1 MKINPEEIL
10 LNPSYKVD
18 NFPYFISGN
27 EETLIKQ
34 IEEILINKFKKNGF
48 VEKERIEKIE
58 NYNNSGNL
66 FHNSKLII
74 LTNIADMN
82 KLKIENIIN
91 NGDMLIISSA
101 NTTKDKSIKKIFSTE
116 KNYKLILCYKL
127 DQELKIKILNYHLAQ
142 NNIVISKDIFW
153 YLLESLDDRSIF
165 FHNELNKICLKK
177 NISYSFRDIKKI
189 INKKTDPE
197 NEKLFFNIL
206 SKNSEIIDLYKSSI
220 NTISDFYLFFHNF
233 KFYFNLIIN
242 NQTEQEVV
250 ENFPRYLFK
259 HKKAFII
266 IYKKINSEKKNKL
279 SNLFFKTESLVRK
292 NNNQFESIGLRF
304 LLNFKKI
311 VTAF

>member
-48 VEKERIEKIE
+48 IEKERIEKIE

-74 LTNIADMN
+74 LTNIAGMN

-206 SKNSEIIDLYKSSI
+206 SKNSEIIDSYKSSI

-250 ENFPRYLFK
+250 ENFPKYLFK
-259 HKKAFII
+259 RKKAFII

>member
-91 NGDMLIISSA
+91 NGDMLIISSV

-127 DQELKIKILNYHLAQ
+127 DQELKIKILNYHLVQ
-142 NNIVISKDIFW
+142 NNIVISKDVFW

-189 INKKTDPE
+189 INQKTDPE

-242 NQTEQEVV
+242 NQTEQGVV
-250 ENFPRYLFK
+250 ENFPKYLFK

>member
-74 LTNIADMN
+74 LTNITDMN

-91 NGDMLIISSA
+91 NGDMIIISSA

-153 YLLESLDDRSIF
+153 YLLESLDDRSVF

-177 NISYSFRDIKKI
+177 NVSYSFRDIKKI

-242 NQTEQEVV
+242 NQTEQGVV
-250 ENFPRYLFK
+250 ENFPKYLFK

>member
-177 NISYSFRDIKKI
+177 NISYSFLDIKKI

-242 NQTEQEVV
+242 NQTEREVV
-250 ENFPRYLFK
+250 ENFPKYLFK

>member
-101 NTTKDKSIKKIFSTE
+101 NTTKDKSIKKIFLTE

-242 NQTEQEVV
+242 NQTERGVV
-250 ENFPRYLFK
+250 ENFPKYLFK

>member
-74 LTNIADMN
+74 LTNIADIN

-101 NTTKDKSIKKIFSTE
+101 NTTKDTSIKKIFSTE

-127 DQELKIKILNYHLAQ
+127 NQELKIKILNYHLAQ

-153 YLLESLDDRSIF
+153 YLLESLDDRSVF

-189 INKKTDPE
+189 INKKTDPDI
-197 NEKLFFNIL
+197 EK
-206 SKNSEIIDLYKSSI
+206 
-220 NTISDFYLFFHNF
+220 
-233 KFYFNLIIN
+233 
-242 NQTEQEVV
+242 
-250 ENFPRYLFK
+250 
-259 HKKAFII
+259 
-266 IYKKINSEKKNKL
+266 
-279 SNLFFKTESLVRK
+279 
-292 NNNQFESIGLRF
+292 
-304 LLNFKKI
+304 
-311 VTAF
+311 

>member
-127 DQELKIKILNYHLAQ
+127 DQELKVKILNYHLAQ

-189 INKKTDPE
+189 INQKTDPE

-250 ENFPRYLFK
+250 ENFPKYLFK

>member
-242 NQTEQEVV
+242 NQTERGVV
-250 ENFPRYLFK
+250 ENFPKYLFK

>member
-153 YLLESLDDRSIF
+153 YLLESLDDRSVF

-250 ENFPRYLFK
+250 ENFPKYLFK

>member
-189 INKKTDPE
+189 INQKTDPE

-250 ENFPRYLFK
+250 ENFPKYLFK
-259 HKKAFII
+259 HKKVFII

>member
-82 KLKIENIIN
+82 KLKIEKIIN

-250 ENFPRYLFK
+250 ENFPKYLFK

>member
-206 SKNSEIIDLYKSSI
+206 SKNSEILDLYKSSI

-242 NQTEQEVV
+242 NQTERGVV
-250 ENFPRYLFK
+250 ENFPKYLFK

>member
-74 LTNIADMN
+74 LTDIVGMN

-91 NGDMLIISSA
+91 NGDMLIINSA
-101 NTTKDKSIKKIFSTE
+101 NTTKDKSIKKIFYTE

-142 NNIVISKDIFW
+142 NNIVISKDVFW

-177 NISYSFRDIKKI
+177 NITYSFRDIKK
-189 INKKTDPE
+189 
-197 NEKLFFNIL
+197 
-206 SKNSEIIDLYKSSI
+206 
-220 NTISDFYLFFHNF
+220 
-233 KFYFNLIIN
+233 
-242 NQTEQEVV
+242 
-250 ENFPRYLFK
+250 
-259 HKKAFII
+259 
-266 IYKKINSEKKNKL
+266 
-279 SNLFFKTESLVRK
+279 
-292 NNNQFESIGLRF
+292 
-304 LLNFKKI
+304 
-311 VTAF
+311 

>member
-101 NTTKDKSIKKIFSTE
+101 NTTKDKSIKKIFLTE

-127 DQELKIKILNYHLAQ
+127 DQELKIKILNYHLTQ

-242 NQTEQEVV
+242 NQTEQGVV
-250 ENFPRYLFK
+250 ENFPKYLFK
-259 HKKAFII
+259 RKKAFII

>member
-1 MKINPEEIL
+1 MENFVDSSTQGTIFCKTYFLNSLNHDFEEG
-10 LNPSYKVD
+10 YK
-18 NFPYFISGN
+18 FIG
-27 EETLIKQ
+27 
-34 IEEILINKFKKNGF
+34 FNGA
-48 VEKERIEKIE
+48 
-58 NYNNSGNL
+58 NSP
-66 FHNSKLII
+66 KL
-74 LTNIADMN
+74 
-82 KLKIENIIN
+82 E
-91 NGDMLIISSA
+91 
-101 NTTKDKSIKKIFSTE
+101 
-116 KNYKLILCYKL
+116 
-127 DQELKIKILNYHLAQ
+127 
-142 NNIVISKDIFW
+142 
-153 YLLESLDDRSIF
+153 
-165 FHNELNKICLKK
+165 
-177 NISYSFRDIKKI
+177 DIKHSLLS
-189 INKKTDPE
+189 E
-197 NEKLFFNIL
+197 EKLFFNIL

-250 ENFPRYLFK
+250 ENFPKYLFK

>member
-101 NTTKDKSIKKIFSTE
+101 NTAKDKSIKKIFSTE

-127 DQELKIKILNYHLAQ
+127 DQELKVKILNYHLAQ

-189 INKKTDPE
+189 INQKTDPE

-242 NQTEQEVV
+242 NQTEQGVV
-250 ENFPRYLFK
+250 ENFPKYLFK

>member
-250 ENFPRYLFK
+250 ENFPKYLFK
-259 HKKAFII
+259 NKKAFII

>member
-250 ENFPRYLFK
+250 ENFPKYLFK
-259 HKKAFII
+259 RKRAFII

>member
-101 NTTKDKSIKKIFSTE
+101 NTTKDKSIKKIFLTE

-127 DQELKIKILNYHLAQ
+127 DQELKIKILNYHLSQ

-189 INKKTDPE
+189 INQKTDPE

-242 NQTEQEVV
+242 NQTERGVV
-250 ENFPRYLFK
+250 ENFPKYLFK

>member
-74 LTNIADMN
+74 LTNIAGMN

-101 NTTKDKSIKKIFSTE
+101 NTAKDKSVKKIFSTE
-116 KNYKLILCYKL
+116 KNSKLILCYKL

-189 INKKTDPE
+189 INQKTDPE

-242 NQTEQEVV
+242 NQTEQGVV
-250 ENFPRYLFK
+250 ENFPKYLFK

>member
-101 NTTKDKSIKKIFSTE
+101 NTIKDKSIKKIFLTE

-242 NQTEQEVV
+242 NQTEREIV
-250 ENFPRYLFK
+250 ENFPKYLFK
-259 HKKAFII
+259 RKKAFII

>member
-101 NTTKDKSIKKIFSTE
+101 NTAKDKSVKKIFSTE

-142 NNIVISKDIFW
+142 NNIMISKDIFW

-189 INKKTDPE
+189 INQKTDPE

-250 ENFPRYLFK
+250 ENFPKYLFK

>member
-34 IEEILINKFKKNGF
+34 IEKILINKFKKNGF

-142 NNIVISKDIFW
+142 NNIVINKDIFW

-189 INKKTDPE
+189 INQKTDPE

-220 NTISDFYLFFHNF
+220 NTISEFYLFFDNF

-242 NQTEQEVV
+242 NQTERGVV
-250 ENFPRYLFK
+250 ENFPKYLFK

>member
-101 NTTKDKSIKKIFSTE
+101 NTTKYKSIKKIFSTE

-242 NQTEQEVV
+242 NQTEREAV
-250 ENFPRYLFK
+250 ENFPKYLFK

>member
-10 LNPSYKVD
+10 LNPNYEVD
-18 NFPYFISGN
+18 NFPYFVSGN

-34 IEEILINKFKKNGF
+34 IEEILINHLKKNGF
-48 VEKERIEKIE
+48 TEKERLENIE

-66 FHNSKLII
+66 FHSSKLII
-74 LTNIADMN
+74 LTSILGID
-82 KLKIENIIN
+82 KLKIENIIK
-91 NGDMLIISSA
+91 NGDMLIISSQ

-116 KNYKLILCYKL
+116 KNYKLILCYRL
-127 DQELKIKILNYHLAQ
+127 DQELKSKILNYYLAQ
-142 NNIVISKDIFW
+142 NNIVISKEIFW
-153 YLLESLDDRSIF
+153 YLLGCLDDRSVF
-165 FHNELNKICLKK
+165 FHNELKKICLKK

-189 INKKTDPE
+189 INQKIDPE

-206 SKNSEIIDLYKSSI
+206 SKNSEIINLYKPSI

-242 NQTEQEVV
+242 NQTEREVV
-250 ENFPRYLFK
+250 ENFPKYLFK
-259 HKKAFII
+259 HKRAFII

>member
-1 MKINPEEIL
+1 MKISPEEIL

-27 EETLIKQ
+27 EETLMKQ
-34 IEEILINKFKKNGF
+34 IEVILINKFQQNRF
-48 VEKERIEKIE
+48 TAKERIEKID

-66 FHNSKLII
+66 FHNKKIII
-74 LTNIADMN
+74 LNSIENVN
-82 KLKIENIIN
+82 KLKIEKIIN

-189 INKKTDPE
+189 INQKIDPE

-206 SKNSEIIDLYKSSI
+206 SKNSEIINLYKSSI

-242 NQTEQEVV
+242 NQTEREVV
-250 ENFPRYLFK
+250 ENFPKYLFK

-279 SNLFFKTESLVRK
+279 SNLFFKTEKLIRK

>member
-242 NQTEQEVV
+242 NQTEHEVV
-250 ENFPRYLFK
+250 KNFPKYLFK

>member
-250 ENFPRYLFK
+250 ENFPKYLFK